1 MKNIFLFALLL
12 SLYSPKS
19 QANAAVV
26 TVIGGGIASFVI
38 YNQDTLQDNAISA
51 TIDLSKYLSGNGTLN
66 VSDLHNDA
74 VDFLAGEKP
83 SKRFEKVLR
92 DLQNTDALS
101 KYTKEE
107 LAVMILE
114 SK

>member
-19 QANAAVV
+19 QANAAAV

-38 YNQDTLQDNAISA
+38 YTLQDNAISA

-66 VSDLHNDA
+66 TSDLHNDA

>member
-1 MKNIFLFALLL
+1 MKNIFLCALLL

-19 QANAAVV
+19 HANAAVV

-66 VSDLHNDA
+66 TSDLHNDA
-74 VDFLAGEKP
+74 IDFLAGEGP

-92 DLQNTDALS
+92 DLKNSEVLA

-107 LAVMILE
+107 LAIMILE